1 MVGDPKTS
9 QPHRKRVQPVLRLQ
23 GGSRSS
29 LGGSQS
35 CRGKLGPRRTV
46 CLVRYMK
53 CDEVG

>member
-29 LGGSQS
+29 LVAVSLAEES
-35 CRGKLGPRRTV
+35 LD
-46 CLVRYMK
+46 LVVR
-53 CDEVG
+53 CVWLDI